1 MTEHRVQRRLAAITA
16 ADIVGYARLMS
27 EDEVG
32 TLAQLL
38 SLRRELLEPKI
49 TEYGG
54 RIVKTMGDGVL
65 IEFPSAVDAVR
76 HAVDVQ
82 FALIRRNRGVPTH
95 RQIDL
100 RMGINL
106 GDIIVEDDDIYGEG
120 VNIAARLEGLCE
132 PSEIYVS
139 SAIRD
144 QVNGKVDIA
153 FDDLGERTVKNI
165 DKPVRVYRVRL
176 ASGADSQSTLK
187 TPSHRILQ
195 THQRPSIAVL
205 PFANMSIDREQE
217 YFADGIVDEIITS
230 LSRLRWLYVA
240 ARTSSFEF
248 KGRNQDIRDI
258 ARKLNV
264 GYVLEGSVRKA
275 GDHVRIIGQLIDAE
289 TGAHIW
295 ADRFE
300 GQRHDVFDFEDKITE
315 SVVRAIE
322 PSVLSAEIARA
333 KRKHPESLNAYEYY
347 LRALPL
353 TYESTQESNA
363 EALSLLNSAI
373 ELDPNYGPAY
383 AIAAYINVYSVI
395 NGKVEDA
402 ERGAR
407 MARAA
412 LKADPDDPIV
422 LSQAP
427 FALATLGRDLDGGAA
442 AIERGVQL
450 YPNVQQ
456 ILYGSGY
463 IMTLVGDQETALE
476 RFRAALRLN
485 PNDPLAYRTLTGA
498 SITCSLMG
506 RFEDAV
512 TFGEEARR
520 RHGRWSVTFRL
531 LAAAYAQ
538 LGNNE
543 KAGEA
548 LARYRELAPGV
559 TISLL
564 KSQLPYRNLEQA
576 ERLWSGLRKA
586 GLPE

>member
-1 MTEHRVQRRLAAITA
+1 MG
-16 ADIVGYARLMS
+16 D
-27 EDEVG
+27 DEVG
-32 TLAQLL
+32 TLAELL

-49 TEYGG
+49 EEYGG

-82 FALIRRNRGVPTH
+82 HALTRRNSSIPADRH
-95 RQIDL
+95 IDL
-100 RMGINL
+100 RMGINI
-106 GDIIVEDDDIYGEG
+106 GDVIVEGGDIYGEG
-120 VNIAARLEGLCE
+120 VNIAARLEGLCAPTE
-132 PSEIYVS
+132 VYVS
-139 SAIRD
+139 AVVRD
-144 QVNGKVDIA
+144 QVYGKINVA
-153 FDDLGERTVKNI
+153 FDDLGEHTVKNI
-165 DKPVRVYRVRL
+165 AKPMRVYRVRA
-176 ASGADSQSTLK
+176 ASDTDTQSALK
-187 TPSHRILQ
+187 RPHETVQAR
-195 THQRPSIAVL
+195 QRPSIAVL
-205 PFANMSIDREQE
+205 PFANMSGDPEQE
-217 YFADGIVDEIITS
+217 YFADGVVDEIITS

-275 GDHVRIIGQLIDAE
+275 GDRVRIIGQLIDAE

-295 ADRFE
+295 ADRFD
-300 GQRHDVFDFEDKITE
+300 GQRNEIFDFEDKITE

-333 KRKHPESLNAYEYY
+333 KRKRPESLNAYEHY
-347 LRALPL
+347 LKALPL
-353 TYESTQESNA
+353 LYESTSESNA
-363 EALSLLNSAI
+363 EALDLLDTAI
-373 ELDPNYGPAY
+373 ELDPTYGPAY
-383 AIAAYINVYSVI
+383 AMAAYIHLYSVI

-412 LKADPDDPIV
+412 LKADPDDPNV
-422 LSQAP
+422 LAQAP
-427 FALATLGRDLDGGAA
+427 FVLATLGRDLEAGAA

-450 YPNVQQ
+450 YPNVPQ
-456 ILYGSGY
+456 ILFGSGY
-463 IMTLVGDQETALE
+463 TLTLVGDQETALE

-485 PNDPLAYRTLTGA
+485 PNDPIAYRSLTGA
-498 SITCSLMG
+498 SIACTLMG

-520 RHGRWSVTFRL
+520 RHAKWSVTFRL
-531 LAAAYAQ
+531 LTAAYAH
-538 LGNNE
+538 LGNKE

-548 LARYRELAPGV
+548 LARYRELAPAA
-559 TISLL
+559 TISVL
-564 KSQLPYRNLEQA
+564 KSQLPYRNREQA